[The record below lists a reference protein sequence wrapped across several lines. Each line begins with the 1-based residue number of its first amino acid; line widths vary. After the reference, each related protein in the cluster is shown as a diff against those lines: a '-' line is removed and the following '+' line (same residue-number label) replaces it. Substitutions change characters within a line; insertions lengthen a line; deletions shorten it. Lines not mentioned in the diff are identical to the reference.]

1 MTEESAASGRTVIS
15 KAAAILMTFLDDG
28 YVHTLT
34 EIAAATGLPL
44 STAHRLAR
52 ELVAWRI
59 LDRTEDG
66 DYRVGLP
73 LRLIGAVGGAGST
86 IEERAPLILQDLSY
100 ATGAEVRLGVLRDR
114 AVAYIEKLPGRR
126 PVSAFSNGA
135 VLPAHAT
142 AMGKA
147 LLAFSPPEYVEMVL
161 KRGLTSYTRY
171 TLTAPDRFRRAL
183 AMTRLSRL
191 AVSRWELRL
200 DHSGMAV
207 PVFGPGGLVAA
218 ALEVRVEDPAAELP
232 TIRPVLIIAGRSLTR
247 ELSAAQGMRPREPGV
262 HRVRL
267 PGGNVRS
274 LRPMDEA
281 VRGSGRS

>member
-73 LRLIGAVGGAGST
+73 LRLIGSVGGPGST

-126 PVSAFSNGA
+126 PVSAFSSGA

-147 LLAFSPPEYVEMVL
+147 LLAFSPPEYVEMVV

-200 DHSGMAV
+200 DHSGLAV
-207 PVFGPGGLVAA
+207 PVFGPGGQVAA

-232 TIRPVLIIAGRSLTR
+232 TIRPALTIAGRSLTR
-247 ELSAAQGMRPREPGV
+247 ELSATQGVRPREPGV
-262 HRVRL
+262 HRVRP

-274 LRPMDEA
+274 LRPMDGA

>member
-1 MTEESAASGRTVIS
+1 MSEEAAAAGRTVVS

-28 YVHTLT
+28 CVHSLT

-73 LRLIGAVGGAGST
+73 LRLIGSAGACGSS
-86 IEERAPLILQDLSY
+86 IEERAPLILQDMSY
-100 ATGAEVRLGVLRDR
+100 ATGAEVRLGILRDR

-126 PVSAFSNGA
+126 PVSAFSTGA

-147 LLAFSPPEYVEMVL
+147 LLAFSPPEFVEIVVSG
-161 KRGLTSYTRY
+161 GLTAYTRY
-171 TLTAPDRFRRAL
+171 TITAPDRFRRAL

-191 AVSRWELRL
+191 AVSRWELRM
-200 DHSGMAV
+200 DHSALAV
-207 PVFGPGGLVAA
+207 PVFGPGGQVAA

-232 TIRPVLIIAGRSLTR
+232 TIRPALMIAGRSLTR
-247 ELSAAQGMRPREPGV
+247 ELAGGRGFRAREPGPAYASA
-262 HRVRL
+262 RP
-267 PGGNVRS
+267 PGTSADSVPS
-274 LRPMDEA
+274 TA
-281 VRGSGRS
+281 S